1 MKNNKPNELHG
12 DPRFLPFVR
21 MLKFI
26 QHLLLS
32 MHAWTIRHPRLTI
45 AALLTSL
52 ATSVLILPQ
61 LRVLISIDDL
71 ADKDFLTYH
80 QLKDLKQ
87 RFLDQNEIF
96 VVIRREDGAAPQK
109 PDLCA
114 IQKWI
119 QATSD
124 SRGDI
129 RAIVSTM
136 SVSWPIE
143 TMTSFQASP
152 LLAPD
157 CADSHK
163 EQSGELRSA
172 FQKIARSP
180 WAGTL
185 TSLAADD
192 VAVVFFP
199 ANLKISKLFG
209 SFDSTIV
216 TDLQASFA
224 DTVMSSRPNLKA
236 AWAGDGIFQF
246 HLQKGYEAMP
256 LLNLIMC
263 VLVIILFRIFFGT
276 FKSSFI
282 FLQLVVWVSLP
293 IYGLMAVVGAP
304 IDVLSSSLSLMF
316 FISSLEDF
324 IFVTRIHRDW
334 GWRRS
339 FRRVIMPCFFT
350 SLTTVVGFGSLAFA
364 DLGMIRRFGVWAA
377 VGAAFEWV
385 VLFLFLPAALVIF
398 PSWQNWV
405 NRERSW
411 EPKLTWLLDFRPRRW
426 MTAAALLIFPLSLWA
441 THQLHVSDSPE
452 RLLPANSQPRRDL
465 HAIEQSRGWRA
476 NVSLV
481 FKDADQKKYN
491 MGIISQVSR
500 WPLVT
505 QIEDIYK
512 VRSFMTDHLSAPMKN
527 FMTDLIDQN
536 TLGRRLGP
544 SGNETRAIV
553 YLKGLDIIDVN
564 QMRHQVNELCPKG
577 ECWLAGSLVTYGELG
592 ERVLST
598 LYHSLGISLVFVLGI
613 LGFLALAI
621 RPRSFLPLA
630 VSSLW
635 GPAALLVV
643 FAIFQLPIFY
653 ITSMIASIIV
663 GLAGDNAIQFLFFS
677 GSDRGVRG
685 TPKNLQKGVSRIGI
699 AAFLVA
705 FFMVLES
712 TVFFFGYFE
721 PMRLLGLMMMIGIAL
736 AFLGDVWIL
745 RGLSEN
751 K

>member
-1 MKNNKPNELHG
+1 MKNKKSNESPG
-12 DPRFLPFVR
+12 DPRFSPFVR
-21 MLKFI
+21 ALKII
-26 QHLLLS
+26 QHWLLS
-32 MHAWTIRHPRLTI
+32 MHAWTIRHPRLTV

-52 ATSVLILPQ
+52 ATSVQFLPQ

-71 ADKDFLTYH
+71 ADKDFLTYN

-96 VVIRREDGAAPQK
+96 VVIRRDDGVAPQK

-114 IQKWI
+114 IQKWV
-119 QATSD
+119 QTTSD

-129 RAIVSTM
+129 RAIVSTL
-136 SVSWPIE
+136 SVSWPTE
-143 TMTSFQASP
+143 TLTSFQANP

-157 CADSHK
+157 CADIHK
-163 EQSGELRSA
+163 DQSGEFKAA
-172 FQKIARSP
+172 FEKIARSP

-185 TSLAADD
+185 TSSVADD

-199 ANLKISKLFG
+199 AHLKKSRLFG

-216 TDLQASFA
+216 TDLQSSFSNS
-224 DTVMSSRPNLKA
+224 VIKSRPNLIA

-256 LLNLIMC
+256 LLNLMMC

-282 FLQLVVWVSLP
+282 FLQLVAWVSMP

-364 DLGMIRRFGVWAA
+364 DLGMIRRFGLWAA

-385 VLFLFLPAALVIF
+385 VLFLFLPAALVLF

-411 EPKLTWLLDFRPRRW
+411 EPKLHWLLDFRPRRW
-426 MTAAALLIFPLSLWA
+426 MTAVALLIFPLSLWS
-441 THQLHVSDSPE
+441 THLLHVSDSPE
-452 RLLPANSQPRRDL
+452 RLLPANSQPRKDL
-465 HAIEQSRGWRA
+465 HTIEQTRGWRA

-481 FKDADQKKYN
+481 FKDVDQKQFNLSVIEKVN
-491 MGIISQVSR
+491 R

-505 QIEDIYK
+505 QIEDFYK

-527 FMTDLIDQN
+527 YMTDSIDQN

-544 SGNETRAIV
+544 SGMETRAIV

-564 QMRHQVNELCPKG
+564 KMRHQVNDLCPKG

-598 LYHSLGISLVFVLGI
+598 LYHSLGISLVLVLGI

-621 RPRSFLPLA
+621 RPRAFLPLA
-630 VSSLW
+630 ISSLW

-677 GSDRGVRG
+677 GSDRGTHGSLRS
-685 TPKNLQKGVSRIGI
+685 LQKGVSRIGI

-745 RGLSEN
+745 RGLSETE
-751 K
+751 